1 MDGVRMTGL
10 WKNKAKEVQMMRL
23 RLLAVPLLAF
33 SLMACGGGGGG
44 SSSGSSPYTGI
55 TTAAVI
61 TSTNANNIARSSYQ
75 GGDTSTAFVGP
86 LSASTNETQNVSTAS
101 PPKVLSIVQVLK
113 EISGKACSQQFT
125 SGRVAPRAVVSE
137 SGTLNDGYGGSVSYS
152 LSVNDQTGAFT
163 GSFTASN
170 YHGDG
175 GGTISGAM
183 TVSGTYNIALDVF
196 DSINFTLS
204 SVTVTDASSSVTVSG
219 SIVLL
224 NGNPAT
230 GTVTLYLTDNVT
242 RKTDWID
249 NFTINVTEGL
259 GYADATLSGKFY
271 LHDYG
276 FVVISTSTPF
286 HFLAGNT
293 YPSSGTMIVTGAS
306 NGRAKLTVLNST
318 SYTVDVDANGDGT
331 YETSSSHTW

>member
-1 MDGVRMTGL
+1 
-10 WKNKAKEVQMMRL
+10 MMRL
-23 RLLAVPLLAF
+23 RLLAVTLLAS
-33 SLMACGGGGGG
+33 SLIACGGGGGG
-44 SSSGSSPYTGI
+44 SPSTSSPYTGI

-61 TSTNANNIARSSYQ
+61 TQANANNIVRSAYQ
-75 GGDTSTAFVGP
+75 GGDTGTALVGP
-86 LSASTNETQNVSTAS
+86 LSPSASETQDVSTAS

-113 EISGKACSQQFT
+113 EISGKACSQRFT
-125 SGRVAPRAVVSE
+125 SGSVAPRAVVSE
-137 SGTLNDGYGGSVSYS
+137 SGTLNDGYGGTVSYS
-152 LSVNDQTGAFT
+152 LSVDDHTGTFT

-183 TVSGTYNIALDVF
+183 TVSGTYNIAADQF
-196 DSINFTLS
+196 DNINFRLG

-219 SIVLL
+219 SVVLL

-242 RKTDWID
+242 GKTDWID
-249 NFTINVTEGL
+249 NFTINVTDGV
-259 GYADATLSGKFY
+259 GYAEATLSGEIY

-276 FVVISTSTPF
+276 FVVISTPTPF
-286 HFLAGNT
+286 HFLAGST

-306 NGRAKLTVLNST
+306 NGRAKLTVLDST

-331 YETSSSHTW
+331 YETSSSYTWI

>member
-1 MDGVRMTGL
+1 
-10 WKNKAKEVQMMRL
+10 MRV

-286 HFLAGNT
+286 HLLAGNT

-331 YETSSSHTW
+331 YETSSSHTWI

>member
-1 MDGVRMTGL
+1 MI
-10 WKNKAKEVQMMRL
+10 RL
-23 RLLAVPLLAF
+23 RLLAVTLPAF
-33 SLMACGGGGGG
+33 FLIACGGGGGG

-61 TSTNANNIARSSYQ
+61 TSTNANDIARSSYQ
-75 GGDTSTAFVGP
+75 GGDTSTSFVSP
-86 LSASTNETQNVSTAS
+86 LSASTGETQNVSTAS

-113 EISGKACSQQFT
+113 EISGKACNQQFA

-137 SGTLNDGYGGSVSYS
+137 SGTLTDGYGGSVSYS

-175 GGTISGAM
+175 GGTISGGM

-196 DSINFTLS
+196 DNINFTLS
-204 SVTVTDASSSVTVSG
+204 AVTVTDASSSATVSG
-219 SIVLL
+219 SVVLL

-242 RKTDWID
+242 GKTDWID
-249 NFTINVTEGL
+249 NFTINVTEGI
-259 GYADATLSGKFY
+259 GYANATLSGKIY

-293 YPSSGTMIVTGAS
+293 YPSSGTMVVTGAS
-306 NGRAKLTVLNST
+306 NGRVKLTVINST
-318 SYTVDVDANGDGT
+318 SYTVDVNANGDGT
-331 YETSSSHTW
+331 YETTSSHTW

>member
-1 MDGVRMTGL
+1 MI
-10 WKNKAKEVQMMRL
+10 RL
-23 RLLAVPLLAF
+23 RLLAVTLLAF
-33 SLMACGGGGGG
+33 SLIACGGGGG

-61 TSTNANNIARSSYQ
+61 TSTNADNIIRSAYQ
-75 GGDTSTAFVGP
+75 GGDASTAFVSP
-86 LSASTNETQNVSTAS
+86 LSASTSEPQNVSTAS
-101 PPKVLSIVQVLK
+101 PPKVYSIVQVLK
-113 EISGKACSQQFT
+113 EISGKACGQRFT
-125 SGRVAPRAVVSE
+125 AGKVAPKAVVSE

-152 LSVNDQTGAFT
+152 LSVDDQSGAFT

-196 DSINFTLS
+196 DNINFTLS

-219 SIVLL
+219 SVVLL

-242 RKTDWID
+242 GKTDWID
-249 NFTINVTEGL
+249 NFMINVTEGL
-259 GYADATLSGKFY
+259 GYVDATLSGKIY

-276 FVVISTSTPF
+276 YVVISTSTPF
-286 HFLAGNT
+286 RFLAGST

-306 NGRAKLTVLNST
+306 NGRAKLTVVNST
-318 SYTVDVDANGDGT
+318 SYTIDVDANGDGT

>member
-1 MDGVRMTGL
+1 MIQV
-10 WKNKAKEVQMMRL
+10 

-33 SLMACGGGGGG
+33 SLMACGGGGG
-44 SSSGSSPYTGI
+44 SSPSASPYTGI

-86 LSASTNETQNVSTAS
+86 LSASTSETQNVSTAS

-113 EISGKACSQQFT
+113 EISGKACSQRFT

-183 TVSGTYNIALDVF
+183 TVSGTYNIPSDVF
-196 DSINFTLS
+196 DNINFTLS

-219 SIVLL
+219 SVVLL
-224 NGNPAT
+224 NGNPTT

-242 RKTDWID
+242 GKTDWIE

-286 HFLAGNT
+286 RFLAGNT

-306 NGRAKLTVLNST
+306 NGRVKLTVVNST
-318 SYTVDVDANGDGT
+318 SYTVGVDANGDGT